1 MDNLPELIEKARA
14 LRHKLGTLL
23 SASEMD
29 TINDFMD
36 GSVERINTLTRA
48 VEDLEA
54 ALQTNS
60 AYIASTDAKIEHMR
74 SLIPAEMQHLID
86 PLADDVDEVV
96 HEEPELDLE
105 DQVDENP
112 EGA

>member
-14 LRHKLGTLL
+14 LRQKLGTLL
-23 SASEMD
+23 SASEMG
-29 TINDFMD
+29 TINAFMD

-48 VEDLEA
+48 VQDLEA

-86 PLADDVDEVV
+86 PPADDVDEVL
-96 HEEPELDLE
+96 HDEP
-105 DQVDENP
+105 
-112 EGA
+112 